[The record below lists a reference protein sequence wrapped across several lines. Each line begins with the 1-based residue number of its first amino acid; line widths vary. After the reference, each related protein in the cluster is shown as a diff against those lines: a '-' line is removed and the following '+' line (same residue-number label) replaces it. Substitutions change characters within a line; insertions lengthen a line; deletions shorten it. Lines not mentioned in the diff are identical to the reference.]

1 MTRRPK
7 SAMRQY
13 QRYMARMIIR
23 WHEVLLAA
31 DMGLGKTVAVLTA
44 IYALLETRR
53 INRVLIVAPL
63 LVATDTWPDE
73 IDEWEHTCD
82 LDYVVCTG
90 TPAERRAALKK
101 KADIVIVN
109 RENFVWLVNQH
120 KGWPWPFDMV
130 VWDESSS
137 LKSWSMRTQ
146 TKDPK
151 KRNLTRFGALAQIRQ
166 RVEYMVLMS
175 GTPAPNGLIDLGG
188 QAYILDGGERLGEN
202 ITTFRERYFDS
213 DYMGWKY
220 TPKPDA
226 QDKIMDKLSDL
237 MVTLRSEDYLELPKF
252 IVNDRLVRLP
262 GRIMD
267 EYEEFEEQLVSEA
280 YDVEAVSSGVLA
292 GKLLQF
298 ANGSM
303 YQETNKVTRHRPVVP
318 IHDYKLWELES
329 VLEEAAGESVLVA
342 YSFQFDRDRILKR
355 WPEMRL
361 IAEEKNG
368 IKDWNA
374 GRIQKALVH
383 PANIGH
389 GTNIQHGG
397 HIICWYGVPWS
408 LELYQQLNARLW
420 RSGQDAWAVICHRIL
435 CRGTLDMTV
444 ADSLEQKDATQD
456 AITNRV
462 RKRMFDIE
470 DWMSR

>member
-1 MTRRPK
+1 
-7 SAMRQY
+7 
-13 QRYMARMIIR
+13 MIIR
-23 WHEVLLAA
+23 WKYILLAV
-31 DMGLGKTVAVLTA
+31 DMGLGKSAAALTA
-44 IYALLETRR
+44 INALYQTGR

-73 IDEWEHTCD
+73 LDVWEHTCD
-82 LDYVVCTG
+82 LDYVVCVG
-90 TPAERRAALKK
+90 TPAERKAALKR
-101 KADIVIVN
+101 KALITIVN

-120 KGWPWPFDMV
+120 KGWPWPYDFV
-130 VWDESSS
+130 LWDESSS

-146 TKDPK
+146 SKDPK

-188 QAYILDGGERLGEN
+188 QAYILDQGERLGEN
-202 ITTFRERYFDS
+202 VTAFRERYFDS

-262 GRIMD
+262 RRIMD
-267 EYEEFEEQLVSEA
+267 EYEEFEEELVSEA

-355 WPEMRL
+355 WPKMRL

-374 GRIQKALVH
+374 GKIQHALVH

-420 RSGQDAWAVICHRIL
+420 RSGQSALTVICHRIL

-444 ADSLEQKDATQD
+444 ADTLEQKDATQD